1 HSSRKAS
8 TTRPA
13 RKHYVR
19 PYQTQKGGGEPTM
32 TDQERATVSDARDDL
47 PFIVHSQL
55 DDLDLD
61 PFEFRAYAHMVR
73 RAGLGKNGGA
83 GEHWESIEKSAKHC
97 RMDVKTYRRALRGL
111 VERRLVTREDR
122 VGQTSVYRLT
132 PPRAWRPLP
141 E

>member
-1 HSSRKAS
+1 AEAPRSRSTRPCPRAVRRRAQGRRPHADRLPTHREGETG

-19 PYQTQKGGGEPTM
+19 TYQTQKGGGEPTM

-83 GEHWESIEKSAKHC
+83 GEH
-97 RMDVKTYRRALRGL
+97 
-111 VERRLVTREDR
+111 
-122 VGQTSVYRLT
+122 
-132 PPRAWRPLP
+132 
-141 E
+141 